1 MSKKNA
7 TQTNAANNRV
17 RVKQTR
23 KSALDDTS
31 MKYVQ
36 AQKKRT
42 PWIERRSMP
51 RAENKLD
58 AILAVSAVLLGILCV
73 VCVFL
78 FFTGLWSKAGSAFFI
93 CIGGI
98 ALIGAGDNYIHSR
111 NALIYLIGAAIAIGV
126 GLFL

>member
-1 MSKKNA
+1 MSKK
-7 TQTNAANNRV
+7 ANQKIDGSDRI

-23 KSALDDTS
+23 KSALDDRS

-36 AQKKRT
+36 EQKKRT

-58 AILAVSAVLLGILCV
+58 AILAVAAVLLGILCV

-98 ALIGAGDNYIHSR
+98 ALIGAGDNYVHSR
-111 NALIYLIGAAIAIGV
+111 NALIYLVIAAIAIGV